1 MYAENVTYPNPP
13 CLFLLPR
20 SRLSTDIG
28 MSLQS
33 DLSNTIDLGIKYTSF
48 DNSKLATEFD

>member
-13 CLFLLPR
+13 SLFLLPR

-28 MSLQS
+28 MYLQS
-33 DLSNTIDLGIKYTSF
+33 DLSNTIDLGIDYTSYDIF
-48 DNSKLATEFD
+48 